1 MLLIKNA
8 NVYAPESLGIKDLLI
23 ANGSIQAIENNIEK
37 NKLFSQIW
45 DAQEKIVTP
54 GIIDQHVHI
63 IGAGGKNGF
72 HSMTP
77 EIKMTDLISCG
88 TTTVVGLLG
97 TDGSSRSIKTLN
109 AKTKSL
115 INEGISAYMY
125 TGYYGLDP
133 IHLTES
139 VKDDMMFIDNVLGCK
154 IALADIRSSYPTPLE
169 LVRLLKDI
177 RVGGMLASK
186 KGILHIHLGALTDK
200 MDVLFDLV
208 ENFEFPIEHISPTHV
223 GRTKDLFEQAIKFA
237 KLGGMIDITTGASK
251 YTDPYKSVLYALE
264 KGVDIS
270 KITFSSDG
278 NAGLE
283 KLDDKGKLIGFRKAP
298 VDKNLEEV
306 ISLIKKGGVSIEDA
320 FKIITKNPANNL
332 GLTNKGIIK
341 VGADADFCVFD
352 SDLKLMD
359 VLAHGVLMMENYDL
373 KVNDSF

>member
-200 MDVLFDLV
+200 MDILFDLV
-208 ENFEFPIEHISPTHV
+208 ENYEFPIEHISPTHV

-352 SDLKLMD
+352 SDLKLMA

>member
-23 ANGSIQAIENNIEK
+23 ANGRIQAIENNIEK

-109 AKTKSL
+109 AKMKSL

-200 MDVLFDLV
+200 MDILFDLV
-208 ENFEFPIEHISPTHV
+208 ENYEFPIEHISPTHV

-332 GLTNKGIIK
+332 GLSNKGIIK

>member
-23 ANGSIQAIENNIEK
+23 ANGRIQAIENNIEK

-306 ISLIKKGGVSIEDA
+306 IFLIKKGGVSIEDA

>member
-88 TTTVVGLLG
+88 TTTIVGLLG

-264 KGVDIS
+264 RGVDVS

-332 GLTNKGIIK
+332 GLSNKGIIK

>member
-23 ANGSIQAIENNIEK
+23 ANGRIQAIENNIEK

-200 MDVLFDLV
+200 MDILFDLV
-208 ENFEFPIEHISPTHV
+208 ENYEFPIEHISPTHV
-223 GRTKDLFEQAIKFA
+223 GRTKDLFEQAIKFT

-332 GLTNKGIIK
+332 GLSNKGIIK

>member
-200 MDVLFDLV
+200 MDILFELV
-208 ENFEFPIEHISPTHV
+208 ENYEFPIEHISPTHV
-223 GRTKDLFEQAIKFA
+223 GRTKDLFEQAIKFT

-332 GLTNKGIIK
+332 GLSNKGIIK

>member
-23 ANGSIQAIENNIEK
+23 ANGRIQAIENNIEK

>member
-23 ANGSIQAIENNIEK
+23 ANGRIQAIENNIEK

-251 YTDPYKSVLYALE
+251 YIDPYKSVLYALE

-283 KLDDKGKLIGFRKAP
+283 KLDDKGKIIGFRKAP

-341 VGADADFCVFD
+341 LGADADFCVFD

>member
-23 ANGSIQAIENNIEK
+23 ANGRIQAIENNIEK

-341 VGADADFCVFD
+341 LGADADFCVFD

>member
-352 SDLKLMD
+352 SDLKLMA

>member
-23 ANGSIQAIENNIEK
+23 ANGRIQAIENNIEK

-200 MDVLFDLV
+200 MDILFDLV
-208 ENFEFPIEHISPTHV
+208 ENYEFPIEHISPTHV

>member
-23 ANGSIQAIENNIEK
+23 ANGRIQAIENNIEK

-139 VKDDMMFIDNVLGCK
+139 VKDDMMFIDNVIGCK

>member
-200 MDVLFDLV
+200 MDILFELV
-208 ENFEFPIEHISPTHV
+208 ENYEFPIEHISPTHV

-264 KGVDIS
+264 RGVDIS

-332 GLTNKGIIK
+332 GLSNKGIIK

>member
-186 KGILHIHLGALTDK
+186 KGILHIHLGTLTDK

-208 ENFEFPIEHISPTHV
+208 ENYEFPIEHISPTHV

-352 SDLKLMD
+352 SDLKLMA

>member
-23 ANGSIQAIENNIEK
+23 ANGRIQAIENNIEK

-200 MDVLFDLV
+200 MDILFDLV
-208 ENFEFPIEHISPTHV
+208 ENYEFPIEHISPTHV

-264 KGVDIS
+264 RGVDIS

-332 GLTNKGIIK
+332 GLSNKGIIK

>member
-23 ANGSIQAIENNIEK
+23 ANGRIQAIENNIEK

-306 ISLIKKGGVSIEDA
+306 IFLIKKGGVSIEDA

-341 VGADADFCVFD
+341 LGADADFCVFD

>member
-200 MDVLFDLV
+200 MDILFELV
-208 ENFEFPIEHISPTHV
+208 ENYEFPIEHISPTHV

-332 GLTNKGIIK
+332 GLSNKGIIK

>member
-23 ANGSIQAIENNIEK
+23 ANGRIQAIENNIEK

-332 GLTNKGIIK
+332 GLTNKGTIK

>member
-23 ANGSIQAIENNIEK
+23 ANGRIQAIENNIKK

-251 YTDPYKSVLYALE
+251 YIDPYKSVLYALE

>member
-23 ANGSIQAIENNIEK
+23 ANGRIQAIENNIEK

-186 KGILHIHLGALTDK
+186 KGILHIHLGTLTDK

>member
-23 ANGSIQAIENNIEK
+23 ANGRIQAIENNIEK
-37 NKLFSQIW
+37 NKLFTQIW

>member
-200 MDVLFDLV
+200 MDILFDLV
-208 ENFEFPIEHISPTHV
+208 ENYEFPIEHISPTHV

-264 KGVDIS
+264 RGVDIS

-332 GLTNKGIIK
+332 GLSNKGIIK

>member
-23 ANGSIQAIENNIEK
+23 ANGRIQAIENNIEK

-109 AKTKSL
+109 AKMKSL

-200 MDVLFDLV
+200 MDILFDLV
-208 ENFEFPIEHISPTHV
+208 ENYEFPIEHISPTHV
-223 GRTKDLFEQAIKFA
+223 GRTKDLFEQAIKFT

-332 GLTNKGIIK
+332 GLSNKGIIK

>member
-23 ANGSIQAIENNIEK
+23 ANGRIQAIENNIEK

-186 KGILHIHLGALTDK
+186 KGILHIHLGTLTDK

-341 VGADADFCVFD
+341 LGADADFCVFD

>member
-264 KGVDIS
+264 RGVDIS

-332 GLTNKGIIK
+332 GLSNKGIIK

>member
-200 MDVLFDLV
+200 MDILFDLV
-208 ENFEFPIEHISPTHV
+208 ENYEFPIEHISPTHV
-223 GRTKDLFEQAIKFA
+223 GRTKDLFEQAIKFT

-332 GLTNKGIIK
+332 GLSNKGIIK

>member
-23 ANGSIQAIENNIEK
+23 ANGRIQAIENNIEK
-37 NKLFSQIW
+37 NKLFTQIW

-332 GLTNKGIIK
+332 GLSNKGIIK

>member
-109 AKTKSL
+109 AKMKSL

-200 MDVLFDLV
+200 MDILFDLV
-208 ENFEFPIEHISPTHV
+208 ENYEFPIEHISPTHV

-264 KGVDIS
+264 RGVDIS

-332 GLTNKGIIK
+332 GLSNKGIIK

>member
-23 ANGSIQAIENNIEK
+23 ANGRIQAIENNIEK

-109 AKTKSL
+109 SKTKSL

>member
-23 ANGSIQAIENNIEK
+23 ANGRIQAIENNIEK

-264 KGVDIS
+264 RGVDIS

>member
-200 MDVLFDLV
+200 MDILFDLV
-208 ENFEFPIEHISPTHV
+208 ENYEFPIEHISPTHV

-251 YTDPYKSVLYALE
+251 YTDPYKSALYALE

>member
-139 VKDDMMFIDNVLGCK
+139 VKDDMMFIDNVIGCK

>member
-186 KGILHIHLGALTDK
+186 KGILHIHLGTLTDK

-264 KGVDIS
+264 RGVDIS

-332 GLTNKGIIK
+332 GLSNKGIIK

>member
-186 KGILHIHLGALTDK
+186 KGVLHIHLGALTDK
-200 MDVLFDLV
+200 MDILFDLV
-208 ENFEFPIEHISPTHV
+208 ENYEFPIEHISPTHV

-264 KGVDIS
+264 RGVDIS

-332 GLTNKGIIK
+332 GLSNKGIIK

>member
-23 ANGSIQAIENNIEK
+23 ANGRIQAIENNIEK

-332 GLTNKGIIK
+332 GLSNKGIIK

>member
-23 ANGSIQAIENNIEK
+23 ANGRIQAIENNIEK

-298 VDKNLEEV
+298 VDKNLEEI

-373 KVNDSF
+373 KVNNSF

>member
-23 ANGSIQAIENNIEK
+23 ANGRIQAIENNIEK

-332 GLTNKGIIK
+332 GLTKKGIIK

>member
-88 TTTVVGLLG
+88 TTTIVGLLG

-332 GLTNKGIIK
+332 GLSNKGIIK